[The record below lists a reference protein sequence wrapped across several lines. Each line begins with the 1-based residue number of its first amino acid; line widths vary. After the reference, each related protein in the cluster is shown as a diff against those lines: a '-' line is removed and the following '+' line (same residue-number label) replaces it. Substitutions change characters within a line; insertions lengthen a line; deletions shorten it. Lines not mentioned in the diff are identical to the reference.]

1 MSSERNA
8 RENPVKVKLPK
19 LIISKFE
26 NLDWLRFW
34 NQFDIEI
41 DRADITTVRKFSYLK
56 ELVIP
61 KIRALVDGLP
71 FNTEVYVRAKAI
83 SKAKFGKPSEVTNS
97 HIQCIMSLSLITQNN
112 VIKIHDFY

>member
-8 RENPVKVKLPK
+8 RENPVKVKLLK

-97 HIQCIMSLSLITQNN
+97 HIQCIMSLSIITQNN